1 MSSNDIK
8 KLKPTKV
15 TLLFKQYAQKLS
27 FQCAINMK
35 VMNEMFYSSIHT
47 TSLKSAVYF
56 KCTVH
61 LN

>member
-35 VMNEMFYSSIHT
+35 VMNEICFILYSHYIFEICC
-47 TSLKSAVYF
+47 VF
-56 KCTVH
+56 
-61 LN
+61 

>member
-35 VMNEMFYSSIHT
+35 VMNEICFILHT